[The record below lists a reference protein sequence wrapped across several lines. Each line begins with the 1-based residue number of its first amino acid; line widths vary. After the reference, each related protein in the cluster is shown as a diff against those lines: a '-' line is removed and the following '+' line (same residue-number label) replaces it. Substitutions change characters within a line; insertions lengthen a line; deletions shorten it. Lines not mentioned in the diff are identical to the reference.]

1 MNSLK
6 DRLIVKKNEM
16 TAEEVESMAHR
27 VILVA
32 FMALVC
38 ISMFVGYMVGK
49 I

>member
-1 MNSLK
+1 MNSLGERIFVPK
-6 DRLIVKKNEM
+6 QEM
-16 TAEEVESMAHR
+16 TEEEVSTWAKR
-27 VILVA
+27 VMTAV